1 MNEHAW
7 IGKSAAEQHRSWWSD
22 FDDTILECLA
32 GGRVIT
38 TDEIAGK
45 LGVSE
50 AAASSL
56 LALLAID
63 DRVRIR
69 AVDWAPRPDR

>member
-7 IGKSAAEQHRSWWSD
+7 IGESAAEQDRNWWSD

-38 TDEIAGK
+38 TDEIAEQ
-45 LGVSE
+45 LGVFD

-69 AVDWAPRPDR
+69 TVDWTRGPER